1 MTPGWVTTLIEA
13 LRSIVQGVSN
23 ARDLNTAMEFL
34 VVKVKA
40 SMNVGVCS
48 IYLNDEARHRFLLM
62 ASDGLNRASVGRS
75 FLNYGQGLIGWVAER
90 AEMLNTDNAPGHPN
104 YQYLHETGEE
114 RYHAFLGVPIM
125 HQRRVLGVLVV
136 QQSEPRAFDDSEVS
150 MLMTLSAQLASVVAH
165 AQVVGDQE
173 AFGWQNLGED
183 RRFIGLKASSGVGMG
198 VAHVVESRELS
209 AIANTQSDDPALE
222 EQRFKDALAE
232 VKASLGGTANR
243 YADRLRVEERTLF
256 EAYARMLDDDSLAG
270 AILGR
275 VRSGQGAP
283 GAIARVAEELSQRF
297 DSMSDPYLRERGTD
311 VRDLARR
318 LISAMKSDAPAVNWP
333 EKVVLIADEL
343 TPAVLGDVPQ
353 QNLAGLIA
361 VKGSASSHVA
371 IIARSMGVPCVV
383 GVQDLPTALIHGLDV
398 VADGYRGLAVVSPSR
413 PTRIAYK
420 LVRREDMQISREL
433 DRLGDAPPRTADG
446 HPVTLLVNLGSGE
459 GLQTLAAR
467 AEGCGL
473 SRTEIPFMLESS
485 FPTESAQAESYRE
498 QLEAF
503 FPKPVSM
510 RTLDIGG
517 DKSLPYFPI
526 SEANPFLGWRGIR
539 ISLDH
544 PELFMAQLRAM
555 IKASEGLDNLQIL
568 LPMVSSIDELDEAVA
583 RIRKAWEEL
592 VAEDYRVNM
601 PMIGVMI
608 EVPATLYQM
617 PEIAARVDFVS
628 VGSNDLTQYLLAV
641 DRDNPQVA
649 DLYNA
654 FHPSVLRALTAIAA
668 ASKSARVP
676 VSICGELAGDPLAV
690 PLLVAMGYD
699 SLSMSVTQLSRAKR
713 VLQQF
718 SRDECQ
724 DILQEVLS
732 LETAKQIRTRLKR
745 EFESRELTPLIAPK
759 SMARLDQLASES
771 REDTPAS

>member
-1 MTPGWVTTLIEA
+1 MREWATTLIET

-40 SMNVGVCS
+40 SMKVGVCS
-48 IYLNDEARHRFLLM
+48 IYLNDESRQRFLLM

-90 AEMLNTDNAPGHPN
+90 AETLNTDNAPGHAH

-114 RYHAFLGVPIM
+114 RYHAFLGVPMM
-125 HQRRVLGVLVV
+125 HQRKVLGVLVV
-136 QQSEPRAFDDSEVS
+136 QQTEPRAFDDSEVS

-165 AQVVGDQE
+165 AQAVGDQQ
-173 AFGWQNLGED
+173 AFGWQTLGDD
-183 RRFIGLKASSGVGMG
+183 RRFAGLKASAGVGMG
-198 VAHVVESRELS
+198 VAHVVESHELS
-209 AIANTQSDDPALE
+209 AIANTQSDDPSAE
-222 EQRFKDALAE
+222 EQRFKEALAE
-232 VKASLGGTANR
+232 VKASLGGTADR

-256 EAYARMLDDDSLAG
+256 DAYARMLDDDSLAG

-318 LISAMKSDAPAVNWP
+318 LIQAMKTDAPAINWP
-333 EKVVLIADEL
+333 ERVVLVADEL

-383 GVQDLPTALIHGLDV
+383 GVKDLPTAMIHGLDV
-398 VADGYRGLAVVSPSR
+398 VADGYRGLAVLNPSR

-420 LVRREDMQISREL
+420 LVNREDLQISREL
-433 DRLGDAPPRTADG
+433 DRLGDAPARTRDG
-446 HPVTLLVNLGSGE
+446 YPVTLLVNLGSGE
-459 GLQTLAAR
+459 GLDTLAAR

-485 FPTESAQAESYRE
+485 FPTEAAQAESYRE

-503 FPKPVSM
+503 YPKPVSM

-526 SEANPFLGWRGIR
+526 TEANPFLGWRGIR

-568 LPMVSSIDELDEAVA
+568 LPMVSSIDELDEAIG

-592 VAEDYRVNM
+592 VAEDHRVNM
-601 PMIGVMI
+601 PKVGVMI

-617 PEIAARVDFVS
+617 PEIARRVDFVS

-649 DLYNA
+649 QLYNP
-654 FHPSVLRALTAIAA
+654 FHPAVLRALTAIAA
-668 ASKSARVP
+668 ASKSATVP

-718 SRDECQ
+718 SRQDCQ
-724 DILQEVLS
+724 RILAEVLNMES
-732 LETAKQIRTRLKR
+732 AQVIRTRLKT

-759 SMARLDQLASES
+759 SMARLERLSSEARQDAS
-771 REDTPAS
+771 AG